1 MIEEHLS
8 ENIIIFS
15 VFVFFIAG
23 FVKGCIGMGLPLVSL
38 SLLTLYTS
46 PRMAMT
52 LIIIPTLVTNFLQFY
67 RSENKLKSIK
77 RYSPLLFSL
86 FLFTYFSSL
95 FSFSLMEETLSL
107 TLGVIIL
114 TFVIYQRFNTLPEI
128 GKNHEILVQSLFGG
142 LIGVVA
148 GITNV
153 WAPTIGT
160 LLLLKKVQK
169 NHFIALTGLFIFVG
183 SLALL
188 ISYGLN
194 DKYDSQLVALSSGFL
209 IPAAVGFILGEK
221 VRVYISERIFYQTL
235 MVFLFIVSI
244 NLIIKS
250 SIFINL

>member
-1 MIEEHLS
+1 MIGDQLS
-8 ENIIIFS
+8 GNLIIFS
-15 VFVFFIAG
+15 AFVFFVAG
-23 FVKGCIGMGLPLVSL
+23 LIKGCIGMGLPLVSL

-67 RSENKLKSIK
+67 RSENKLESIK
-77 RYSPLLFSL
+77 NYLPLLFFL
-86 FLFTYFSSL
+86 FFFTYFTSL
-95 FSFSLMEETLSL
+95 FSFSLMEDTLSL
-107 TLGVIIL
+107 TLGVIIFL
-114 TFVIYQRFNTLPEI
+114 FVIYQRFNTLPEI
-128 GKNHEILVQSLFGG
+128 GKKHEIIVQSLFGG
-142 LIGVVA
+142 VIGVVA

-194 DKYDSQLVALSSGFL
+194 NKYNSELVTLSVSFL
-209 IPAAVGFILGEK
+209 IPSSVGFVLGEK
-221 VRVYISERIFYQTL
+221 VRVYISERIFYQIL
-235 MVFLFIVSI
+235 IGFLFIISI

>member
-1 MIEEHLS
+1 MIGEQLS
-8 ENIIIFS
+8 VNLIILS
-15 VFVFFIAG
+15 AFVFFVAG

-77 RYSPLLFSL
+77 HYSPLLFFL
-86 FLFTYFSSL
+86 FLFTYFTSL
-95 FSFSLMEETLSL
+95 FSFSLMEDTLSL

-114 TFVIYQRFNTLPEI
+114 LFVIHQRFNNLPEI
-128 GKNHEILVQSLFGG
+128 GKKHEILVQSLFGG

-148 GITNV
+148 GITNI

-160 LLLLKKVQK
+160 LLLLNKVQK
-169 NHFIALTGLFIFVG
+169 DHFIALTGLFIFVG

-188 ISYGLN
+188 ISYGFN
-194 DKYDSQLVALSSGFL
+194 NKYNNELVALSVSFL
-209 IPAAVGFILGEK
+209 IPASVGFILGEK
-221 VRVYISERIFYQTL
+221 VRVYISEKIFYQIL
-235 MVFLFIVSI
+235 MVFLFVISVK
-244 NLIIKS
+244 LIIKS

>member
-15 VFVFFIAG
+15 IFVFLIAG

-38 SLLTLYTS
+38 SFLTLYTS

-52 LIIIPTLVTNFLQFY
+52 LIIIPTLVTNFMQFY
-67 RSENKLKSIK
+67 RSENKFESIK
-77 RYSPLLFSL
+77 RYSPLLF
-86 FLFTYFSSL
+86 FLFFCTYFSSL
-95 FSFSLMEETLSL
+95 FSFSLMEETLAL

-114 TFVIYQRFNTLPEI
+114 IFVLYQRFNTLPEI
-128 GKNHEILVQSLFGG
+128 RNKHEILVQILFGG
-142 LIGVVA
+142 LIGLVA

-160 LLLLKKVQK
+160 LLILKRVQK

-183 SLALL
+183 SVALI
-188 ISYGLN
+188 ISYSLN
-194 DKYDSQLVALSSGFL
+194 NKYNSELVVLSSGFL
-209 IPAAVGFILGEK
+209 VPAALGFILGEK
-221 VRVYISERIFYQTL
+221 VRVYISERIFYKIL
-235 MVFLFIVSI
+235 MVFLFIISL